1 MDQIDDFLLE
11 SDIEGLVDAG
21 IADKVR
27 EELESLLVIDK
38 PALAFEVVGFHPG
51 CQATEDGILDLE
63 GLFT

>member
-1 MDQIDDFLLE
+1 MDQVDDFLLE

-21 IADKVR
+21 IADQAR

-51 CQATEDGILDLE
+51 C
-63 GLFT
+63 